1 MSTFRRLLRF
11 IAPFRWWV
19 LLAVSLGFATIGSS
33 VGLMATSAYII
44 SKAAL
49 HPDISVLQVPIVGVR
64 FFGIARGIFR
74 YTERLV
80 SHQVTFRLL
89 AELRAWFFSALEPLA
104 PARLQQFRSGDL
116 LARIVA
122 DIESLEHFYVRVI
135 APPLVAVLV
144 AVLMWVLM
152 AHYALPLAIVTVL
165 FLAAAAIGIPL
176 LTRSL
181 GRGVSRSAV
190 ETRAE
195 LNVGLV
201 DSVQGV
207 ADVLISG
214 QENTRRTTLARLSQ
228 KLTALQNRL
237 AVANGLNA
245 ALMGLLTNWA
255 TLAVLLIAIPLV
267 SRGELDGVF
276 LAVIAL
282 AVIAAF
288 EAVTPLPETFTNLEG
303 SLAAADRLFQVVD
316 TEPQV
321 VDPPAPSP
329 QPESFGLEVR
339 DLRFSYRPDDPPAL
353 DGIDFSLPEGG
364 RLAIVGSSGAGK
376 STLVNLL
383 LRFWAYRHG
392 EILLGGHDLRRYRAD
407 DVRRMVS
414 VVSQHTHLF
423 NATIAENLRLS
434 RPDATDADLIA
445 AAEQAQIHTFIQSLP
460 QGYSTFIGEQGL
472 RLSGGERQRLAIAR
486 ALLKN
491 APILILDEA
500 TSNLDPLVERE
511 IMATIHRLMR
521 GRTTL
526 MITHR
531 LVGLDAMD
539 EILVLSRGKIA
550 ERGTH
555 ASLMAE
561 NGIYRNLWDLQ
572 HQVDLLDAGALPIAL
587 TDGI

>member
-1 MSTFRRLLRF
+1 MNTLRRLLTF

-19 LLAVSLGFATIGSS
+19 LLAVALGFATIGSS
-33 VGLMATSAYII
+33 IGLMATSAYII

-80 SHQVTFRLL
+80 SHQITFRLL
-89 AELRAWFFSALEPLA
+89 AELRVWFYRALEPLA

-135 APPLVAVLV
+135 APPLVAILV
-144 AVLMWVLM
+144 AGLMWLLM
-152 AHYALPLAIVTVL
+152 AHYALPLAIVTVI

-181 GRGVSRSAV
+181 GRGVSQSAV

-195 LNVGLV
+195 LNVALV

-207 ADVLISG
+207 ADVLVSG
-214 QENTRRTTLARLSQ
+214 QENSRRAAIAGLSQ
-228 KLTALQNRL
+228 KLIALQNRL

-255 TLAVLLIAIPLV
+255 TLAALVVAIPPV
-267 SRGELDGVF
+267 NRGELDGVF

-282 AVIAAF
+282 SVIAAF

-303 SLAAADRLFQVVD
+303 SLTAANRLFQVVD

-329 QPESFGLEVR
+329 KPQSFGLDVR
-339 DLRFSYRPDDPPAL
+339 GLRFSYQPNELPAL

-364 RLAIVGSSGAGK
+364 KLAIVGASGAGK

-383 LRFWAYRHG
+383 LRFWDYREG
-392 EILLGGHDLRRYRAD
+392 EILLGGHDLRHYRAD
-407 DVRRMVS
+407 DVRQMVS

-434 RPDATDADLIA
+434 RPDATDAELVS

-460 QGYSTFIGEQGL
+460 QGYNTFIGEQGL

-486 ALLKN
+486 ALLKD

-500 TSNLDPLVERE
+500 TANLDPLVERD
-511 IMATIHRLMR
+511 IMTTIHRLMG

-555 ASLMAE
+555 ASLMAK
-561 NGIYRNLWDLQ
+561 NGIYRNLWELQ
-572 HQVDLLDAGALPIAL
+572 HQVDLLDMGVMRQ
-587 TDGI
+587 T

>member
-1 MSTFRRLLRF
+1 MSTFRRLLTF

-19 LLAVSLGFATIGSS
+19 LLSVALGFATIGSS
-33 VGLMATSAYII
+33 IGLMATSAYII

-89 AELRAWFFSALEPLA
+89 AQLRVWFYSALEPLA

-144 AVLMWVLM
+144 AGLMWVLM
-152 AHYALPLAIVTVL
+152 AQYALPLAALTVA
-165 FLAAAAIGIPL
+165 FLAAAAVGIPL
-176 LTRSL
+176 FTRSL
-181 GRGVSRSAV
+181 GRGISQSAV
-190 ETRAE
+190 EIRAE
-195 LNVGLV
+195 LNTALV

-207 ADVLISG
+207 ADVLVNG
-214 QENTRRTTLARLSQ
+214 QENTRRRTIGKLSQ
-228 KLTALQNRL
+228 KLVERQNRL

-255 TLAVLLIAIPLV
+255 TLAALVIAIPV
-267 SRGELDGVF
+267 VNRGELDGVF

-282 AVIAAF
+282 SVIAAF

-303 SLAAADRLFQVVD
+303 SLTAANRLFQVVD
-316 TEPQV
+316 TEPPV

-329 QPESFGLEVR
+329 EPQSYGLEVR
-339 DLRFSYRPDDPPAL
+339 NLRFSYRPDDTPAL
-353 DGIDFSLPEGG
+353 DGITFSLPEGG

-383 LRFWAYRHG
+383 LRFWNYRAG
-392 EILLGGHDLRRYRAD
+392 EILLGGHELRRYRAD

-434 RPDATDADLIA
+434 RPDATDAELIA

-460 QGYSTFIGEQGL
+460 QGYNTFIGEQGL

-486 ALLKN
+486 ALLKD

-500 TSNLDPLVERE
+500 TSNLDPLVERD
-511 IMATIHRLMR
+511 IMATIHRLMT

-555 ASLMAE
+555 ATLLAA

-572 HQVDLLDAGALPIAL
+572 HQVDLLAHGTQFSPFDMP
-587 TDGI
+587 

>member
-1 MSTFRRLLRF
+1 MSTFRRLLTF
-11 IAPFRWWV
+11 IAPFGWWV
-19 LLAVSLGFATIGSS
+19 LLAVALGFATIGSS
-33 VGLMATSAYII
+33 IGLMATSAYII

-74 YTERLV
+74 YSERLV

-89 AELRAWFFSALEPLA
+89 ARLRVWFYGALEPLA

-122 DIESLEHFYVRVI
+122 DIESLELFYVRVI

-144 AVLMWVLM
+144 AGLMWALM
-152 AHYALPLAIVTVL
+152 AQYALPLAVVAVA

-181 GRGVSRSAV
+181 GHGVSRSAV
-190 ETRAE
+190 EIRAE
-195 LNVGLV
+195 LNTALV
-201 DSVQGV
+201 DSVRGV
-207 ADVLISG
+207 ADVLVNG
-214 QENTRRTTLARLSQ
+214 QENPRRHRIDSLSR
-228 KLTALQNRL
+228 KLVALQNRL

-245 ALMGLLTNWA
+245 ALIGLLTNWA
-255 TLAVLLIAIPLV
+255 TLAALVVAIPLV
-267 SRGELDGVF
+267 NRGALDGVF

-282 AVIAAF
+282 SVIAAF

-303 SLAAADRLFQVVD
+303 SLTAANRLFQVVD

-329 QPESFGLEVR
+329 QPESFSLAVR
-339 DLRFSYRPDDPPAL
+339 NLRFSYQPDEPPAL
-353 DGIDFSLPEGG
+353 DGIEFSLPEGG
-364 RLAIVGSSGAGK
+364 RLAIVGASGAGK

-383 LRFWAYRHG
+383 LRFWDYREG

-407 DVRRMVS
+407 DVRAMVS

-434 RPDATDADLIA
+434 RPDATDADLIS

-460 QGYSTFIGEQGL
+460 QGYNTFIGEQGL

-511 IMATIHRLMR
+511 IMATIHRLMT

-555 ASLMAE
+555 STLLAA

-572 HQVDLLDAGALPIAL
+572 HQVDLLEQMSE
-587 TDGI
+587 

>member
-1 MSTFRRLLRF
+1 M
-11 IAPFRWWV
+11 
-19 LLAVSLGFATIGSS
+19 
-33 VGLMATSAYII
+33 
-44 SKAAL
+44 
-49 HPDISVLQVPIVGVR
+49 
-64 FFGIARGIFR
+64 
-74 YTERLV
+74 
-80 SHQVTFRLL
+80 
-89 AELRAWFFSALEPLA
+89 WFYGALEPLA

-144 AVLMWVLM
+144 AGLMWVLM
-152 AHYALPLAIVTVL
+152 VQYALPLAVVAVA

-181 GRGVSRSAV
+181 GHGVSRSAV
-190 ETRAE
+190 EIRAE
-195 LNVGLV
+195 LNTALV

-207 ADVLISG
+207 ADVLVNG
-214 QENTRRTTLARLSQ
+214 QENPRRRRIDSLSR

-255 TLAVLLIAIPLV
+255 TLAALVVAIPLV
-267 SRGELDGVF
+267 NRGALDGVF

-282 AVIAAF
+282 SVIAAF

-303 SLAAADRLFQVVD
+303 SLTAANRLFQVVD

-329 QPESFGLEVR
+329 QPESFSLAVR
-339 DLRFSYRPDDPPAL
+339 NLRFSYQPDEPPAL
-353 DGIDFSLPEGG
+353 DGIEFSLPEGG
-364 RLAIVGSSGAGK
+364 RLAIVGASGAGK

-383 LRFWAYRHG
+383 LRFWDYREG

-407 DVRRMVS
+407 DVRAMVS

-434 RPDATDADLIA
+434 RPDATDADLIS

-460 QGYSTFIGEQGL
+460 QGYNTFIGEQGL

-511 IMATIHRLMR
+511 IMATIHRLMT

-555 ASLMAE
+555 STLLAA

-572 HQVDLLDAGALPIAL
+572 HQVDLLEQMSE
-587 TDGI
+587 